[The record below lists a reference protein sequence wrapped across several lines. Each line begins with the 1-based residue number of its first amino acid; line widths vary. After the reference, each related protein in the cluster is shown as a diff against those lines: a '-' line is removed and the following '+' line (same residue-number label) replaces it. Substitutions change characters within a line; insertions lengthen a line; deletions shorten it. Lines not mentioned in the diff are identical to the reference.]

1 VFINEPESSTARITG
16 MTALRH
22 LIRFQIKLAA
32 DALRDLVFS
41 PLSIFVFVVD
51 AVRKPALKD
60 SLYLR
65 LMVWGRRTD
74 AAINLF
80 DQYHDAGHYTVDE
93 AVDELEKRLQARAAA
108 KADAQDASR

>member
-1 VFINEPESSTARITG
+1 

-32 DALRDLVFS
+32 DAIRDLVFS
-41 PLSIFVFVVD
+41 PLSVVVFILD
-51 AVRKPALKD
+51 AVRRPELKD

-80 DQYHDAGHYTVDE
+80 DQHLDGGDFTIDE
-93 AVDELEKRLQARAAA
+93 AVDELEQRLRERAAA
-108 KADAQDASR
+108 GNAKPSDGN